1 MAKNQLI
8 ETLQELTADKSG
20 DSLFDTNV
28 AVDSYKTGIAP
39 LDYYLGYNVNV
50 YGDDDEI
57 VETYPSLGI
66 NGGCSV
72 MVIGKSSTAKTS
84 TILFMAGNI
93 VRPFK
98 NGTIIHYDLEQA
110 LNMTRAQAMLKF
122 KMSEIRDGKYVLRQS
137 DTSID
142 DIKESI
148 IKLYLE
154 KKAHPEI
161 YKYKT
166 GKKNEFG
173 EDLEMYEPTVI
184 IIDSNPSLSVKMN
197 ENDKKD
203 VKKLEEITSQ
213 TDRMRL
219 TGEIGRFYT
228 DILPYLRSVNIILFS
243 VNHIKVNP
251 NMGIVKSPAE
261 LLYLKQDEALD
272 KLGAVA

>member
-184 IIDSNPSLSVKMN
+184 IIDSISFCKN
-197 ENDKKD
+197 E
-203 VKKLEEITSQ
+203 
-213 TDRMRL
+213 
-219 TGEIGRFYT
+219 
-228 DILPYLRSVNIILFS
+228 
-243 VNHIKVNP
+243 
-251 NMGIVKSPAE
+251 
-261 LLYLKQDEALD
+261 
-272 KLGAVA
+272 